1 MNINKAYFFISSK
14 IFGFLLLAL
23 CLAIPQLLS
32 AQEGGRGGGALSD
45 AVFVRDFGAVPGD
58 DKCDMQAVKMAISE
72 AVKTGAKRL
81 VFDAGVYDIFVK
93 DAEKFVFVIKG
104 AKNLSVEGAAS
115 ADGTPLT
122 KIVRHYKMAVD
133 IDARAIFQVSECEN
147 FRLKNMIFDNSPRY
161 FTAGEVVSNDG
172 KNMLVR
178 IFDGNPLGDGT
189 LLFCSNLWD
198 IKTRNLKHVPSP
210 TFGGE
215 GVTKRAGELTVRAV
229 PEKGPNVVKISSET
243 VAAHAAVGDGLSW
256 NFGWRGSQLSFL
268 LCRNLYFENVFT
280 YSSMGF
286 CIFVGQCENIYAKN
300 VRFKAQDN
308 QFHVGSRDAFMISS
322 CSGKVI
328 MDGLYVEGVRWDGQN
343 VNSLLLWPEKILD
356 PHTAVFSNHFRGG
369 RPMPKKGSKIG
380 FFINPDEEEILTV
393 ESCEPFEGSPTRP
406 KKLKI
411 RFKEEMPDT
420 IDAYS
425 TCSLYGQIPLSYT
438 LLNSTFRNIA
448 GCASLIRQNDVL
460 IKNCVYD
467 NIMYPAICIGAS
479 LHEDE
484 GPVSRNIRVEN
495 SRFISSGWQARHGAL
510 GCIGVKLAKTRRLPP
525 HRVPYICNVK
535 ILNNSFEDSDIGI
548 DADRVLDFE
557 IRGNTFANVKN
568 PILQNDCEE
577 VSEADNKIKNI
588 VK

>member
-1 MNINKAYFFISSK
+1 MNNIYAVRACV
-14 IFGFLLLAL
+14 FLLFLYIIFPIFSYANE
-23 CLAIPQLLS
+23 S
-32 AQEGGRGGGALSD
+32 ASPAGVQSD
-45 AVFVRDFGAVPGD
+45 TICVSDFGAVPGD
-58 DKCDMQAVKMAISE
+58 GKCDLKAIKKAISE
-72 AVKTGAKRL
+72 AVKTGARRL
-81 VFDAGVYDIFVK
+81 VFDKGTYDIFVE
-93 DAEKFVFVIKG
+93 DAEKFAFVIKG

-115 ADGTPLT
+115 AGGTPLT

-147 FRLKNMIFDNSPRY
+147 FRLKNLIFDNYPRY
-161 FTAGEVVSNDG
+161 FTAGEIIENNG
-172 KNMLVR
+172 KELLVK

-210 TFGGE
+210 TFGGA
-215 GVTKRAGELTVRAV
+215 GVTNKADELTARAL
-229 PEKGPNVVKISSET
+229 PEKGPNVLKISSPA
-243 VAAHAAVGDGLSW
+243 VASLAAVGDGLSW

-268 LCRNLYFENVFT
+268 LCKNLYFENVFT
-280 YSSMGF
+280 HSSMGF
-286 CIFVGQCENIYAKN
+286 CIFVGQCENVYAKN

-356 PHTAVFSNHFRGG
+356 SRTAIFSNHFRGG
-369 RPMPKKGSKIG
+369 RPAPKKGSKIG

-393 ESCEPFEGSPTRP
+393 ESCEPFEGSPSRP

-411 RFKEEMPDT
+411 RFTEDIPNT
-420 IDAYS
+420 IDSHS
-425 TCSLYGQIPLSYT
+425 TCSLYGQIPQSYT
-438 LLNSTFRNIA
+438 LKNSTFRNIA

-495 SRFISSGWQARHGAL
+495 SRFISSGWQARHRAL
-510 GCIGVKLAKTRRLPP
+510 GCIGVKLAKTRRVSP
-525 HRVPYICNVK
+525 HRVPYIYNVK
-535 ILNNSFEDSDIGI
+535 IIGNSFENSDIGI
-548 DADRVLDFE
+548 DAERVLKLD
-557 IRGNTFANVKN
+557 IQDNTFTNVEN
-568 PILQNDCEE
+568 PILQSDCKE
-577 VSEADNKIKNI
+577 VVESNNRIKNLAR
-588 VK
+588 